1 MATAYMDELNAVL
14 SEWGA
19 KVAAAIKSN
28 LDTTGTT
35 ASGRTR
41 DSVEVVV
48 ENGELFILGRPYF
61 RGVEEGRGAGKIP
74 YNFTDILH
82 QWMKDKGIAGNFGD
96 TESKQ
101 RNAAFVIGQFIKNHG
116 TKLYRDGGRT
126 DIYTQT
132 IEDSLPDL
140 FNDINGFVASTIA
153 KDLK

>member
-1 MATAYMDELNAVL
+1 MNELNAVL

-19 KVAAAIKSN
+19 KVADAIKSN

-41 DSVEVVV
+41 DSIEVVV
-48 ENGELFILGRPYF
+48 ENGELFIIGRPYF

-74 YNFTDILH
+74 YNFTDIIH
-82 QWMKDKGIAGNFGD
+82 KWMKDKGIAAEFGE
-96 TESKQ
+96 TEAKQ
-101 RNAAFVIGQFIKNHG
+101 RSAAFVIGQFIKEHG

-140 FNDINGFVASTIA
+140 FNDINGFVASTIV